1 MILGLFEII
10 LNNIAVS
17 RWDEKIIMY
26 LVPIILTLPVFLIDW
41 ETIGCGLGDFVSSIL
56 TISALLVTFGVAS
69 ITILFTSSSK
79 NIEHA
84 KEFYAVEITANVED
98 KKDDKKVSNEEKEDN
113 LVKDVNGKAVNF
125 FQLII
130 IRSYYAVVME
140 FLLIGLGLLSK
151 IFLTSCVFT
160 EEISNMI
167 TVFFEHEVP
176 TIFYPLIM
184 FILSALLLHA
194 IIVLGYA
201 LLDIYYL
208 MWPNKH

>member
-1 MILGLFEII
+1 MILGLTEII

-17 RWDEKIIMY
+17 RKDEKIIMY

-41 ETIGCGLGDFVSSIL
+41 ETIGSGLGDFVSSIL

-84 KEFYAVEITANVED
+84 KEFYAGEITEGVEDEKED
-98 KKDDKKVSNEEKEDN
+98 KKLGDEEKEDN
-113 LVKDVNGKAVNF
+113 LVKDVDGKAVNF

-160 EEISNMI
+160 EGISNMI
-167 TVFFEHEVP
+167 TIFFEHEVP
-176 TIFYPLIM
+176 TVVYPVMM

-208 MWPNKH
+208 MWPNKN